1 MVWRS
6 IGEALESALIDRLNE
21 AGERAVDAAPLAQT
35 AKKAPRAMKPEAS
48 VTGQRQ
54 TKGEVVDYANA
65 GEGSRAP
72 SIMDRC
78 MTTARRTTGLPTR
91 SAVVIHLDMYRQHRH
106 ATSP

>member
-1 MVWRS
+1 MAWKTL
-6 IGEALESALIDRLNE
+6 GDALETAIAMGMES
-21 AGERAVDAAPLAQT
+21 GEMGVDAPSRPKS
-35 AKKAPRAMKPEAS
+35 AKSAGAKAPAS

-54 TKGEVVDYANA
+54 TTGEVVDYANA

-91 SAVVIHLDMYRQHRH
+91 SAVVIHLDMYRKRHH